1 MPPQSDLNSNFFV
14 RHRGWIL
21 ALAVLLAVVLLAAFM
36 SLRSG
41 EIPVR
46 AATVSRSTIR
56 SLISTNGKIT
66 PVQNFEAHAL
76 AAAAVKRVLVHEGD
90 RVKAGQLLVQ
100 LEDSDARS
108 QAARALAQLR
118 AAQAASEAIRTGGTR
133 EEVLTTQ
140 SDLVKART
148 ERDAARRNLD
158 AMRRLQQKGA
168 ASLGEV
174 HEAENQ
180 LERAEAQLNLL
191 QEKLSDRYSRPEVE
205 KVRAEELEAQTAY
218 DAAQAVLRNS
228 NLRSPMAGIVYSLP
242 IRTGGFVNTGD
253 LLVQVAD
260 LSTVEVHAFVDEPD
274 IARLA
279 PGEPVEVTWDALP
292 GRKWQGAVTRVP
304 SEVKK
309 LGTRNVGEV
318 TCRVSNSD
326 SKLLPNTNVNVN
338 IISAEHRDVLTLPRE
353 AVHQDS
359 NQPWVFQVSNGELK
373 QRNVT
378 VGISNLTTAEITG
391 VSENALVALGATNG
405 QPLRNGASVRVVR

>member
-118 AAQAASEAIRTGGTR
+118 AAQASSEAIRTGGTR

>member
-1 MPPQSDLNSNFFV
+1 M
-14 RHRGWIL
+14 
-21 ALAVLLAVVLLAAFM
+21 LLAVVLLAAFM

>member
-1 MPPQSDLNSNFFV
+1 
-14 RHRGWIL
+14 
-21 ALAVLLAVVLLAAFM
+21 VLLAVVLLAAFM

-118 AAQAASEAIRTGGTR
+118 AAQASSEAIRTGGTR